1 VDGGAC
7 RQEGQR
13 ERSEEALATRAEEI
27 AACPFCLIMLDDGV
41 KELGKVDQ
49 VSVRDIAAM
58 LAEQLVGHPLPPGGA
73 ESGIGDARPV
83 RSSGCERRRV
93 VCI

>member
-1 VDGGAC
+1 MDGGAC

-27 AACPFCLIMLDDGV
+27 AAACPFCLIMLDDGV
-41 KELGKVDQ
+41 KKLGKGDQ

-58 LAEQLVGHPLPPGGA
+58 MAE
-73 ESGIGDARPV
+73 
-83 RSSGCERRRV
+83 
-93 VCI
+93 